1 MENPLL
7 KIPIQEFLP
16 HREPML
22 MVDYIE
28 EISKEHVVCSFEVLQ
43 ENIFVE
49 GAYLQEA
56 GLIEHMAQTCSSIV
70 GQTYYSPDYNPEKDE
85 RVVGFISAIKTLEIV
100 HLIAIGHTIKT
111 KAHLTSKYEGEE
123 YSICTMRVE
132 AKCEEEICA
141 VAEIN
146 LFLQKRK

>member
-1 MENPLL
+1 MKEPLK

-16 HREPML
+16 HRDPML

-28 EISKEHVVCSFEVLQ
+28 EISDKHVVCSFDIIKG
-43 ENIFVE
+43 NIFVD
-49 GAYLQEA
+49 GFYFQEA

-70 GQTYYSPDYNPEKDE
+70 GQTYYSPDYNPEQDD
-85 RVVGFISAIKTLEIV
+85 RAVGFISAIKRLEIV
-100 HLIAIGHTIKT
+100 HLIEIGQTIKT
-111 KAHLTSKYEGEE
+111 TAHLTSKFEGDD
-123 YSICTMRVE
+123 YSICTMHVE
-132 AKCEEEICA
+132 AKCKDVTCA